1 MMPTAANHTE
11 DPARSRDLARLREL
25 TDPHLP
31 YPNAPIDPA
40 LAHRDLNQRAE
51 VIAILGQARRRA
63 KARRV
68 RAQAVLILRA

>member
-51 VIAILGQARRRA
+51 VIAILGRLGDARRRDA
-63 KARRV
+63 SARRPC
-68 RAQAVLILRA
+68 